1 MDKPDFI
8 ESYEHEASD
17 DYCDRMIQR
26 WEDLDSGKMSSSY
39 GRMDGQIS
47 NEGSTNRKD
56 YAYFYE
62 IDAKDLAEETYQIL
76 NKCLQMYLNKYP
88 SMANFQMSSTNIKV
102 QKTPP
107 KGGFHKWHCEQQGI
121 KDALRILTWTI
132 YLNDMPENEAET
144 EFLEYGIK
152 IPAKKGTVCI
162 FPAAWTHT
170 HRGNAVYSHDK
181 YIATGWYYGQEGDF
195 Y

>member
-1 MDKPDFI
+1 MDKPTFI
-8 ESYEHEASD
+8 ESYPNEASD
-17 DYCDRMIQR
+17 DYCDRMVQR
-26 WEDLDSGKMSSSY
+26 WEDLNSGKMSSSN
-39 GRMDGQIS
+39 GRMDGQVS
-47 NEGSTNRKD
+47 NGDSTNRKD
-56 YAYFYE
+56 YAFFYD
-62 IDAKDLAEETYQIL
+62 IDARDLAEETYQIL
-76 NKCLQMYLNKYP
+76 NKCLEMYIEKHP
-88 SMANFQMSSTNIKV
+88 SLGDHHLSSTHIKV

-107 KGGFHKWHCEQQGI
+107 KGGFHKWHCEQRGA

-144 EFLEYGIK
+144 EFLEYGVK
-152 IPAKKGTVCI
+152 VQPKKGTICI

-181 YIATGWYYGQEGDF
+181 YIATGWYYGQTGDS

>member
-1 MDKPDFI
+1 METPSFI
-8 ESYEHEASD
+8 EAYEHEASD

-26 WEDLDSGKMSSSY
+26 WEDLHSGVASSGNGCMS
-39 GRMDGQIS
+39 GAES
-47 NEGSTNRKD
+47 NGGTDRRKD
-56 YAYFYE
+56 WAYFYDV
-62 IDAKDLAEETYQIL
+62 DAQDLAGETYEIL
-76 NKCLQMYLNKYP
+76 NKCLEMYLDKYP
-88 SMANFQMSSTNIKV
+88 SIASHQLSSRMIKV

-107 KGGFHKWHCEQQGI
+107 KGGFHTWHCEQRG
-121 KDALRILTWTI
+121 LRDTMRVLTWTI
-132 YLNDMPENEAET
+132 YLNDMPDGEAET

-152 IPAKKGTVCI
+152 VAPKKGTVCI

-181 YIATGWYYGQEGDF
+181 YIATGWYYGQDGDS